1 MRILRDKHN
10 MQPPVSE
17 LKLIDGF
24 YCNST
29 IKLISTIS

>member
-1 MRILRDKHN
+1 MGILRDK
-10 MQPPVSE
+10 QDEATCIE

-24 YCNST
+24 YYTST